1 MSLSAEANDN
11 SDIETMAEKNAIDDG
26 QMQEM
31 KANADRRAVRPSS
44 AFEGKSNKHPYA
56 SLRQSL

>member
-26 QMQEM
+26 QMQQM
-31 KANADRRAVRPSS
+31 QQMQI
-44 AFEGKSNKHPYA
+44 GG
-56 SLRQSL
+56 Q